1 MGVINMQFNKKA
13 LQIYLVAGTQ
23 NFAGSDAEFVNHIE
37 QALSNGVTAF
47 QYREKGPGSLT
58 GQRKIEMG
66 KKLRKIT
73 TKHHVPLIVDDDVN
87 LANEINADGIHVGQ
101 SDESVQK
108 IIHDNPNL
116 IVGLSIS
123 TESELEY
130 SKPLI
135 GINYLGIGPIFPT
148 ISKADAKP
156 PIGINGLVQLQNQVS
171 LPVVAIGGIN
181 TSNCQSIYQASK
193 AGIAVISVI
202 MDSKNVKETIDE
214 LERK

>member
-1 MGVINMQFNKKA
+1 MKWV
-13 LQIYLVAGTQ
+13 
-23 NFAGSDAEFVNHIE
+23 
-37 QALSNGVTAF
+37 
-47 QYREKGPGSLT
+47 
-58 GQRKIEMG
+58 

-214 LERK
+214 LEGK